1 MSFGAQENFSSNIAS
16 LHQKPW
22 DTGKNS
28 AMKLINE
35 EESSSADAQ
44 ESDSTNYLPDLLQLF
59 LAVFWSTFF
68 LFCPRFILV
77 AFFKNKK
84 QQNISRWLYGMIF
97 FP

>member
-35 EESSSADAQ
+35 EESSSADA
-44 ESDSTNYLPDLLQLF
+44 
-59 LAVFWSTFF
+59 
-68 LFCPRFILV
+68 
-77 AFFKNKK
+77 
-84 QQNISRWLYGMIF
+84 
-97 FP
+97 